1 MSKSTE
7 TESGVND
14 QIADS
19 VVQIQAMVNGTSAE
33 FSHGVSQQITAHA
46 VGLAMQNAVAQQ
58 QEQYILRNA
67 IVTAAANAI
76 LESNPIDAIT
86 LAEKVMSGDD
96 VISTITGL
104 KDLLRD
110 ADSSAKGETSKR
122 TSKSTKAS
130 K

>member
-1 MSKSTE
+1 MSKSSE
-7 TESGVND
+7 TEVTIND
-14 QIADS
+14 QITDS
-19 VVQIQAMVNGTSAE
+19 VAQIQAMVNGTNTE

-86 LAEKVMSGDD
+86 LAEKIMSGDD
-96 VISTITGL
+96 VITTITGL
-104 KDLLRD
+104 KDLLHD
-110 ADSSAKGETSKR
+110 ADSSTKETTRKR
-122 TSKSTKAS
+122 ASKSTKVS